1 MAKECSEIGTI
12 KMGNHDGRVKQY
24 PLSALAQE
32 KIIHLIFRTRWYVDE
47 RPNGGKNLTTNTDI
61 TIRDHR
67 DAA

>member
-32 KIIHLIFRTRWYVDE
+32 KIRVGLGSISLQSGLAHIAKDRACSRSTAL
-47 RPNGGKNLTTNTDI
+47 
-61 TIRDHR
+61 
-67 DAA
+67 